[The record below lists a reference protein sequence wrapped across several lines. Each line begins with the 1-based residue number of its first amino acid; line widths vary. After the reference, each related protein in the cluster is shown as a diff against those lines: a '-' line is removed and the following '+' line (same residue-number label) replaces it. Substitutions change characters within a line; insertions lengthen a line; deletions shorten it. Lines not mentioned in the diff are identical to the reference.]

1 MTWFWLFV
9 IVTTIALGIV
19 AQRLAPTFGCHRGPG
34 YSRYES
40 YGYSISRTEF
50 VICLAVIGLVVAPLT
65 SYVGD
70 KMSIAQQIDGFHEFW
85 NGSVIDAGVASNECV
100 LNGDCAHTFECN
112 GHWVTVTTTS
122 VDANGKVTT
131 STTQEWKSDDCPYVT
146 AEYDYWIRTNIHD
159 EPIIIDNS
167 VFDVN
172 PVVWDPSEG
181 RGVPGD
187 VQRGPSDEWTGIR
200 SELDAGHA
208 PPATRTNDYSNFV
221 IASQDDTFKEFSTSI
236 DRYRKAKILPA
247 HTVGVPDN
255 DDPTF
260 GGVNAT
266 KFQFVGL
273 PTQPGWNDA
282 LSDLN
287 ARLGPVMQGDMHVVA
302 VKASLVDNADEY
314 TSALVAYWQSSL
326 GKWGIAK
333 NSINLVLGISDDGDE
348 IKWASAETGMPLGNE
363 EMETSLMLRLDG
375 TPFTVENVFGDT
387 VASPAANGKL
397 KYTWS
402 ENAIVP
408 KTIFKDF
415 PFKRACMQTCDGDG
429 DGDGF
434 VYLGDEVESN
444 LSFPAYLL
452 MWFICTVIAAG
463 LWAVCATV
471 LRIRESNQ

>member
-1 MTWFWLFV
+1 MIWFWLFV
-9 IVTTIALGIV
+9 TGTTVALGVV
-19 AQRLAPTFGCHRGPG
+19 AQRLAPTFGYQRGP

-50 VICLAVIGLVVAPLT
+50 VLCLLVIGIVVAPLT
-65 SYVGD
+65 SYIGD
-70 KMSIAQQIDGFHEFW
+70 KMSIAQQIEGFHEFW
-85 NGSVIDAGVASNECV
+85 NGSVTDAGVSVTQCTED
-100 LNGDCAHTFECN
+100 GPCAHEFDCHPYEDGYYETY
-112 GHWVTVTTTS
+112 T
-122 VDANGKVTT
+122 DANGDTQSRYVSRT
-131 STTQEWKSDDCPYVT
+131 SYRDCPYVT
-146 AEYDYWIRTNIHD
+146 VEYTYWITTNIHD
-159 EPIIIDNS
+159 EPLIVDGS
-167 VFDVN
+167 VLDVN

-181 RGVPGD
+181 RGIPG
-187 VQRGPSDEWTGIR
+187 VQRGPSEEWSRTR
-200 SELDAGHA
+200 AALDAGNA
-208 PPATRTNDYSNFV
+208 PPVTKTNDYSNFV

-236 DRYRKAKILPA
+236 DRYRKAKILPS
-247 HTVGVPDN
+247 HTVGVPEN

-260 GGVNAT
+260 GGLKAT

-273 PTQPGWNDA
+273 PVQPGWNDA

-302 VKASLVDNADEY
+302 AKASLVDNADEY
-314 TSALVAYWQSSL
+314 TSALVAYWQSL

-333 NSINLVLGISDDGDE
+333 NSINLVLGVSDDGNE
-348 IKWASAETGMPLGNE
+348 IKWARAETGMPLGNE
-363 EMETSLMLRLDG
+363 EMETSLKLRLDG

-387 VASPAANGKL
+387 IATPAANGKL

-434 VYLGDEVESN
+434 VYLGDQVESN

-452 MWFICTVIAAG
+452 MWFICTLIAAG